1 MRIFRNVL
9 SAVGGIALVA
19 LFTSLVASR
28 ATHGLIAEFV

>member
-9 SAVGGIALVA
+9 SAVGCIVLVA

-28 ATHGLIAEFV
+28 ATHGLMAEFV